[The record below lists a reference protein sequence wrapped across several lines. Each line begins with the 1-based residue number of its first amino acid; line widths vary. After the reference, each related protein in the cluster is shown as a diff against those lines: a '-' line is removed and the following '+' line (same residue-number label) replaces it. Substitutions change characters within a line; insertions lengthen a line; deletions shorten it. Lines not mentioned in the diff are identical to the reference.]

1 MKIFLRRISLLV
13 VALIAALGINYA
25 SAAWTAPTA
34 APPGGNVSVPINIG
48 NVAQVKAGTLST
60 IDFFSGYSSGRYN
73 FQVTSTGVASTT
85 GVTIYGNPVVKW
97 CASTNHCSGTPILCI
112 SNTASFNNN
121 GIAMNMYGSNNAS
134 ITFSSGSW
142 RVQGGADNCA
152 GGVLV
157 I

>member
-1 MKIFLRRISLLV
+1 MKIFLRRFAFLV
-13 VALIAALGINYA
+13 VALVAALGINYA
-25 SAAWTAPTA
+25 SAAWTAPTV
-34 APPGGNVSVPINIG
+34 APPGGNISVPINIG
-48 NVAQVKAGTLST
+48 NVAQAKTGTIST
-60 IDFFSGYSSGRYN
+60 VDFYSGYSSSRYN
-73 FQVTSTGVASTT
+73 FQVNSAGVASTT

-97 CASTNHCSGTPILCI
+97 CSSTNHCLGTPILCI

-121 GIAMNMYGSNNAS
+121 GIAVNVYGSSVS
-134 ITFSSGSW
+134 ITYASGSW